1 MGLRHTGPK
10 PIKGTSCTIGKFYR
24 RESQP
29 SKVYICVRHK
39 EYDEFS
45 IFNDALI
52 YQGRTLASLE
62 HGELLTNSD
71 SGSLNLVDFIEVT
84 VDGKYTD
91 VL

>member
-1 MGLRHTGPK
+1 MGLKFTGPK
-10 PIKGTSCTIGKFYR
+10 PIKGTACTIGKFYR

-29 SKVYICVRHK
+29 TKVYLCVRHRD
-39 EYDEFS
+39 YDKYRNQDDR
-45 IFNDALI
+45 II

-84 VDGKYTD
+84 IDGKYTD